1 MKLAKRNEMSVRA
14 SWPLM
19 ALHRVLTGD
28 RQQFA
33 SWKDRIDKILQ
44 STRLSRT
51 RSPMMRKVIA
61 HSPAWKRA
69 RGFGRLGSFVVL
81 AVAGSVTMYLALVY
95 SQLLHFGAWPWLLF
109 VPPLVPA
116 AMVAKRSLEDGAL
129 AAMASTG
136 GESDL
141 ARSRSAA
148 FHGFLRSFVAGF
160 KGGFALLF
168 LQGLM
173 SWFMTPAATIA
184 QELILDTV
192 LALQAGVVMGALTAP
207 LGLFLGFKPVNP
219 RALPAAPQPA
229 GLLMD

>member
-1 MKLAKRNEMSVRA
+1 MKLAKRSEFRVRA

-19 ALHRVLTGD
+19 AVHRVLTGD
-28 RQQFA
+28 RQQYV

-51 RSPMMRKVIA
+51 RSPMLRKVIA
-61 HSPAWKRA
+61 HQPAWRRA

-81 AVAGSVTMYLALVY
+81 AVAGSITLYLSMVY

-109 VPPLVPA
+109 VLPLVPA
-116 AMVAKRSLEDGAL
+116 AMVAKRSLENGAL

-136 GESDL
+136 GDSDG

-148 FHGFLRSFVAGF
+148 FHGFLRSFAAGF

-173 SWFMTPAATIA
+173 SWFLTPAATIG
-184 QELILDTV
+184 QELILDTA
-192 LALQAGVVMGALTAP
+192 LALQVGVAMGALTAP
-207 LGLFLGFKPVNP
+207 LGLFLGFKLVNP

-229 GLLMD
+229 GLLME